1 MSGADGWR
9 LMVKKQKQKTKKA
22 KPQTFQS
29 GKEIAHLSK
38 AVCDVK
44 QDFFGTFWS

>member
-9 LMVKKQKQKTKKA
+9 LMVKKTKQKKA

-38 AVCDVK
+38 AVCDAK